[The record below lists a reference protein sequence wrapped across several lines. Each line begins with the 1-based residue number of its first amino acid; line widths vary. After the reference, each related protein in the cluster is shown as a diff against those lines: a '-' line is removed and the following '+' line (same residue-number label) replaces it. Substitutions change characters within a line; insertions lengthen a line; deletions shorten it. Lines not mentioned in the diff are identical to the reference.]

1 MVSKISHK
9 TNKPYSSYSSYSN
22 YSDYSLYRRHW
33 PLFSLFIFSF
43 FILFALS
50 SCGGKT
56 KKGTTADTIALSPA
70 PTFVADSAMAYVQ
83 AQCAF
88 GPRVPGSAAHEE
100 CAAWIGEKFQQL
112 GAQVSEQRTTLNG
125 YDGQPMACR
134 NIVAQTNPDALD
146 RVLITAHWDSRAWA
160 DNDPDAANHHTPVMA
175 ANDGASGVAVMLEM
189 ARVILQTGLSYGID
203 FVCFDLEDQGTPQW
217 AESDGE
223 SYWCLGSTY
232 WAQVAAAE
240 GYRARYG
247 VNLDMVGGRGA
258 RFLMEG
264 FSMQYGRPIVGMV
277 WHLGIQL
284 GFGQY
289 FVPKDGGYITDDH
302 LPVNRIAHIP
312 CIDIIPSVDSAA
324 SSFGETWHTTADT
337 PENIDPEALRAVGQ
351 TLIQLIYNDN

>member
-1 MVSKISHK
+1 MNIQKDNKNSKVP
-9 TNKPYSSYSSYSN
+9 TP
-22 YSDYSLYRRHW
+22 SLIGRAGRESF
-33 PLFSLFIFSF
+33 LFFFLLLIF
-43 FILFALS
+43 FA
-50 SCGGKT
+50 SCTGKT
-56 KKGTTADTIALSPA
+56 KRGDTADTIALSPA
-70 PTFVADSAMAYVQ
+70 PTFVADSAMVYIQ

-88 GPRVPGSAAHEE
+88 GPRVPGSAAHEA
-100 CAAWIGEKFQQL
+100 CADWIVRTFSRFGTE
-112 GAQVSEQRTTLNG
+112 VSEERTTLNG
-125 YDGQPMACR
+125 YDGQPMSCR
-134 NIVAQTNPDALD
+134 NIQASMNPEATD

-189 ARVILQTGLSYGID
+189 ARVIQQTGLSYGVD

-217 AESDGE
+217 AERDSDE

-232 WAQVAAAE
+232 WAQQAAVK

-247 VNLDMVGGRGA
+247 INLDMVGGRGA

-289 FVPKDGGYITDDH
+289 FIPKDGGYITDDH
-302 LPVNRIAHIP
+302 LPVNRITRIP
-312 CIDIIPSVDSAA
+312 CIDIIPCVDNAA
-324 SSFGETWHTTADT
+324 SSFGDTWHTISDT

-351 TLIQLIYNDN
+351 TLLQLIYNDN